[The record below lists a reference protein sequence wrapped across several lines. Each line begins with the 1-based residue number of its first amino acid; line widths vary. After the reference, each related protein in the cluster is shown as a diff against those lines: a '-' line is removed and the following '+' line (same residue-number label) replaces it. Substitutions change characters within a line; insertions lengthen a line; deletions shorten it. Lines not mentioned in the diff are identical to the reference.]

1 MLGLDASKFSL
12 ALLISVFRYI
22 YLELAHYHVYTAT
35 NGYINGYVLVSLL
48 LYVLNIP
55 WYIIL
60 FALTSRVVYRKSLG
74 DEVVNTSNHRYN
86 MFAFFVMVFIATS
99 LVPSRGRS

>member
-12 ALLISVFRYI
+12 ALMISLFRYI
-22 YLELAHYHVYTAT
+22 YLELAHDRVYAAT

-48 LYVLNIP
+48 LYILRIP

-74 DEVVNTSNHRYN
+74 DEVVNTSNHPYN
-86 MFAFFVMVFIATS
+86 VFAFFVMVLVATV
-99 LVPSRGRS
+99 LKP

>member
-22 YLELAHYHVYTAT
+22 YLELAHDHVYTAT

-74 DEVVNTSNHRYN
+74 DEVVNTSNHPYN

>member
-12 ALLISVFRYI
+12 ALLISVFRHI
-22 YLELAHYHVYTAT
+22 YLELAHDHVYTAT

-48 LYVLNIP
+48 LYLLKIP

-74 DEVVNTSNHRYN
+74 DEVVNTSNHPYN
-86 MFAFFVMVFIATS
+86 VFAFFVMVFIATS

>member
-22 YLELAHYHVYTAT
+22 YLELTHDHVYTAT

-48 LYVLNIP
+48 LYLLKIP

-74 DEVVNTSNHRYN
+74 DEVVNTSNHPYN